1 MITIDMITARDIWR
15 DKIRSERTP
24 ILELL
29 DIEYLRSLEN
39 NNIIKQQEIISKKQ
53 KLRDATKDPRIDD
66 AKTPD
71 DLKNIDP
78 IKELGY

>member
-1 MITIDMITARDIWR
+1 MIIININNAKNILK
-15 DKIRSERTP
+15 DKIRRDRAP
-24 ILELL
+24 ILQQL

-53 KLRDATKDPRIDD
+53 KLRDATKDPRIDN
-66 AKTPD
+66 AQTPD
-71 DLKNIDP
+71 DLKSIDP